1 MFRKHDAFWVTL
13 VKLAQY
19 IRDLFPHKEFV
30 GPISSSSN
38 IKGTRDL
45 YKSSR
50 CIHPSCIVIIIT
62 FRGGGA
68 LWVPLPPPYMSLVL
82 RLEQD
87 LDRCSVRAGGQ
98 REGSL
103 LQRAGGR
110 STRRIATRASSVTKD
125 PYSSWRPPNLH
136 LSKLSRH
143 FLFLFLNVHGRNYF
157 IWLNLILTLNL

>member
-30 GPISSSSN
+30 GPILSSSN

-62 FRGGGA
+62 FRRGDLVG
-68 LWVPLPPPYMSLVL
+68 PPPPPIYVSSLKVGT
-82 RLEQD
+82 RFRQ
-87 LDRCSVRAGGQ
+87 V
-98 REGSL
+98 
-103 LQRAGGR
+103 QRAGGR
-110 STRRIATRASSVTKD
+110 STRRIPTPARGRAVNEEDRYASKQGDQGSLLQLTTTQSSPVKAI
-125 PYSSWRPPNLH
+125 SSSLI
-136 LSKLSRH
+136 LI
-143 FLFLFLNVHGRNYF
+143 LNVHGRM
-157 IWLNLILTLNL
+157 LLHLS

>member
-1 MFRKHDAFWVTL
+1 MLFVSFLSNIPWVTL

-38 IKGTRDL
+38 FKGTRDL

-62 FRGGGA
+62 FRRGDLVG
-68 LWVPLPPPYMSLVL
+68 PPPPPYMSLVL

-103 LQRAGGR
+103 LQRAGGQR
-110 STRRIATRASSVTKD
+110 GGSLREQAGWPRIPTPADDHPIFICQSHLVISYFNFECSWENVT
-125 PYSSWRPPNLH
+125 S
-136 LSKLSRH
+136 
-143 FLFLFLNVHGRNYF
+143 FV
-157 IWLNLILTLNL
+157 LI

>member
-30 GPISSSSN
+30 GPILSSSN

-62 FRGGGA
+62 FRRGDLVG
-68 LWVPLPPPYMSLVL
+68 PPPPLYMSLVL

-110 STRRIATRASSVTKD
+110 STRRIATWASRVTKD

-143 FLFLFLNVHGRNYF
+143 LLF
-157 IWLNLILTLNL
+157 